1 MKAVQIRQEQY
12 EERFIGHK
20 LTTSHFMFQLEC
32 ICNTEAHVPSAKPL
46 R

>member
-12 EERFIGHK
+12 KERFIGHK

-32 ICNTEAHVPSAKPL
+32 TRNTEAHVLSAKPL